1 MVDLLENGLVDQ
13 LFDTQSFDLTAAES
27 CGRNEKHVEVS
38 ADFYAS
44 IGNKS
49 AAVNRLDFVLLSALE
64 IDTDFNVNVI
74 SGSHGVIRAASGG
87 HSDTAAMAKVSI
99 MLAPL
104 TRGRLST
111 IIDKVTTVVTPGS
124 TVDVVVTDY
133 GVIVNPTRTD
143 LIEKFTQAGIEM
155 ITMEEARAMA
165 TRLVGTPKEIEFT
178 DEVVAVVEYRDGSV
192 IDTIRKVK

>member
-1 MVDLLENGLVDQ
+1 MI
-13 LFDTQSFDLTAAES
+13 ES
-27 CGRNEKHVEVS
+27 
-38 ADFYAS
+38 
-44 IGNKS
+44 
-49 AAVNRLDFVLLSALE
+49 L
-64 IDTDFNVNVI
+64 
-74 SGSHGVIRAASGG
+74 
-87 HSDTAAMAKVSI
+87 
-99 MLAPL
+99 
-104 TRGRLST
+104 
-111 IIDKVTTVVTPGS
+111 VTPGS